1 MANTQTIAQLPYDLT
16 DPDSLKRFLRELV
29 DNLDEVLGYKGDNKY
44 VTDKDFQ
51 EQGTSL
57 AEATEQTN
65 NNTETLTGV
74 EKAISDHSDQLVD
87 MQEEVDKLNTV
98 LTTAIIDSAVYK
110 DFNASAWSGLQGRSE
125 FQALGSD
132 LVNPPMV
139 IVPLDTY
146 NVYIDSTK
154 TNSSVWQYVLLNN
167 GSTLNVF
174 MRIGVNSSWVK
185 LNN

>member
-1 MANTQTIAQLPYDLT
+1 MANTQTIAQLPYDLA

-57 AEATEQTN
+57 SEATEQTK
-65 NNTETLTGV
+65 NNTEALDGV
-74 EKAISDHSDQLVD
+74 EKTISDHSDQLVD
-87 MQEEVDKLNTV
+87 MQEEVDKLNTTI
-98 LTTAIIDSAVYK
+98 TTAIIDSAVYK
-110 DFNASAWSGLQGRSE
+110 DFNASAWNTLQGRSE

-132 LVNPPMV
+132 LVNPPMTV
-139 IVPLDTY
+139 LPLNTY
-146 NVYIDSTK
+146 NIYIDSTK
-154 TNSSVWQYVLLNN
+154 TNNSVWQYVLLDS
-167 GSTLNVF
+167 GGLNVF

>member
-1 MANTQTIAQLPYDLT
+1 MANTQTIAQLPYDLA

-57 AEATEQTN
+57 AEAAKQTEA
-65 NNTETLTGV
+65 NTEAIDTA
-74 EKAISDHSDQLVD
+74 EKAVSDHADQLLDVQD
-87 MQEEVDKLNTV
+87 QIDKLNTT
-98 LTTAIIDSAVYK
+98 LTTVIIDSSVYK
-110 DFNASAWSGLQGRSE
+110 DFNASAWNDLQGRSE

-132 LVNPPMV
+132 LANPPMTV
-139 IVPLDTY
+139 LPTSTY
-146 NVYIDSTK
+146 NVYVDSTK
-154 TNSSVWQYVLLNN
+154 TNNSVWQYVCIDS
-167 GSTLNVF
+167 GSLNVF

-185 LNN
+185 LSN